1 MTTLRQIEAN
11 RCNAL
16 KSTGPKTTLGKQ
28 RSRCNAMRH
37 GLTAETVTQF
47 LEDQEDYKTFELSV
61 TADFDARTAVERQLV
76 LRLAGLLWRLRR
88 ATAIESGLLQIHS
101 DIECGEKQGDSTPV
115 RHWTTTTNAATAG
128 LMPTLSSDI
137 DRSAQAGQTYNAEI
151 AARFLALNRADEGAF
166 ERLNRYETALWRQV
180 GQLLVTLEFLRRYPV
195 F

>member
-1 MTTLRQIEAN
+1 MTSLRQIEAN

-28 RSRCNAMRH
+28 YSRCNAMRH
-37 GLTAETVTQF
+37 GLTAETVIQF
-47 LEDQEDYKTFELSV
+47 LEDQEDYKAFELSV

-88 ATAIESGLLQIHS
+88 ATAIESGLLQIRYNM
-101 DIECGEKQGDSTPV
+101 ECGEKQGDSTPV
-115 RHWTTTTNAATAG
+115 RQWTTSTNAATAG
-128 LMPTLSSDI
+128 LMPTLSSDT
-137 DRSAQAGQTYNAEI
+137 DRSAHAEQTYNAEI